1 MIDQQK
7 SAIDIVKY
15 AFQSSNAQ
23 IMQYIDWKAG
33 TRKSFVIRAIQSFWT
48 IQNIPYLT
56 CASTWITASLIG
68 GSTTQSSFV
77 LFPDKED

>member
-33 TRKSFVIRAIQSFWT
+33 TGKSFVIRGIQSFCT
-48 IQNIPYLT
+48 IQNIP
-56 CASTWITASLIG
+56 
-68 GSTTQSSFV
+68 
-77 LFPDKED
+77 